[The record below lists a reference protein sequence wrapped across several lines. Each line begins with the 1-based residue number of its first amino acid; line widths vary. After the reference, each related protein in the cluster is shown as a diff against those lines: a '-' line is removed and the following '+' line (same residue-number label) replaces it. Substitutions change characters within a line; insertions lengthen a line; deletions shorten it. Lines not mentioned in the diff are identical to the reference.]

1 MTIAFD
7 PLVDVR
13 RADPYPL
20 YRELRERAPVHHVP
34 NSEVYCVARYDDVLQ
49 VLRTPE
55 VFSSRAMLTVLLNAG
70 PDAKLPI
77 TPAILWFAARL
88 MITARLN
95 PFLLRKHPS
104 LIASDGTRH
113 DALRA
118 IVNRGF
124 TPRRMAQWDARA
136 REIVASCVVKLDR
149 GEPFD
154 LVEDLSIPLPVTVI
168 SEMLGIDPERRR
180 DFKRWSDALISMTTA
195 AGRANP
201 FAPELLAKFVEM
213 ITYLSGIARERQRA
227 PAGDLIS
234 AIVSGGKGEA
244 LHPQDAMQFV
254 ILLLI
259 AGNETTTNLIGN
271 AVNAL
276 LDHPEQLA
284 RVAADPAL
292 VPDWIEETLRF
303 DPPVQQVFRTALEDV
318 ELAGVRIPK
327 GATVVAMLASANRD
341 ERRFPDG
348 ERFDVSRRPQGH
360 LGFGFGKHFCLGAS
374 LARLEAR
381 AALEALAPRL
391 ASLRKLEAEPPRVES
406 FLVRGPA
413 RLALVRACLPS
424 LASGSLRA
432 SLAGA
437 PPP

>member
-20 YRELRERAPVHHVP
+20 YRELREQAPVHRAP
-34 NSEVYCVARYDDVLQ
+34 NSDVYCVSRYDDVLQ

-70 PDAKLPI
+70 PEAKLPI

-104 LIASDGTRH
+104 LIASDGVRH
-113 DALRA
+113 DGLRA

-124 TPRRMAQWDARA
+124 TPRRIAEWEKRA
-136 REIVASCVVKLDR
+136 REIVASCVAKLDR
-149 GEPFD
+149 DEPFD

-180 DFKRWSDALISMTTA
+180 DFKRWSDTLIWTTTA

-201 FAPELLAKFVEM
+201 FAPELLAKFTEM
-213 ITYLSGIARERQRA
+213 VTYLSAIARERSRA
-227 PAGDLIS
+227 PADDLIS

-303 DPPVQQVFRTALEDV
+303 DPPVQQVFRTALADV
-318 ELAGVRIPK
+318 ELAGVHIPK

-348 ERFDVSRRPQGH
+348 ERFDISRRPQGH
-360 LGFGFGKHFCLGAS
+360 LGFGFGQHFCLGAS

-391 ASLRKLEAEPPRVES
+391 ASLRKLDAEPPRVES

-413 RLALVRACLPS
+413 RLALVRDA
-424 LASGSLRA
+424 RA
-432 SLAGA
+432 ARVS
-437 PPP
+437 